1 MDKYLQILKKYWGYD
16 KFRSLQ
22 SEIIHSIGEG
32 NDTLG
37 LMPTGGGKSITFQVP
52 TMAMEGLCL
61 VITPLLA
68 LMKDQVDNLKKRKIK
83 AVAVYSG
90 MSKNEIV
97 TALENCIYGDY
108 KFLYIAPER
117 LASEVFLSR
126 LKLMNVCMI
135 AVDESH
141 CISQWGYD
149 FRPSYLQI
157 ADIRQYLPE
166 VPVLALTATA
176 TPEVVTDIQKQL
188 RFTKENVFRKSF
200 ERKNL
205 VYIVRNVEDKLAYL
219 LKILHTE
226 KGSGIV
232 YVRDRKK
239 TKEIAEFLNNNDI
252 VAEHFHAGLT
262 TETKDTRQNRWKNNE
277 TRIIVATN
285 AFGMGIDKPDVRV
298 VIHLDLP
305 DSLEAYFQE
314 AGRAGRDEKRAYAV
328 LLYNKSDST
337 KMKKRLSDSF
347 PKKEQVINAYD
358 KLGTY
363 FELAIGCGYENIYP
377 FNLNDF
383 CSKFK
388 LPILQTYNGLKIMEK
403 AGYIQLTDE
412 LDNPSRILFLTR
424 RESLYEIKLNNPELD
439 RLIQVLL
446 RSYTG
451 LFTEYAHINEDT
463 LAARLHS
470 SRQKVYEQLTALSH
484 IGIISYIPAKKTP
497 FIIYTRNRTEAKY
510 ISIPP
515 EAYDERKERYENKIT
530 EMLSYATEENVCRN
544 LSLLRYFGQ
553 KATTP
558 CEQCDVCMKNKEQK
572 IKQEEFETIK
582 QQIETILKHKPQ
594 SLIEIN
600 RQIKKTEQ
608 KIISVIRFLLDN
620 NFIEEKNDSKFY
632 LKA

>member
-1 MDKYLQILKKYWGYD
+1 MDKYLQILKEYWGYD
-16 KFRSLQ
+16 EFRSLQ

-90 MSKNEIV
+90 MSKQEIV

-117 LASEVFLSR
+117 LSSEAFLSR

-157 ADIRQYLPE
+157 ADIRQYLPG

-188 RFTKENVFRKSF
+188 QFTKENVFQKSF

-205 VYIVRNVEDKLAYL
+205 VYIVRNVEDKLTYL

-252 VAEHFHAGLT
+252 SAEHFHAGLT
-262 TETKDTRQNRWKNNE
+262 TETKDARQNRWKKNE

-347 PKKEQVINAYD
+347 PKKEQIIAAYD
-358 KLGTY
+358 KLGSY
-363 FELAIGCGYENIYP
+363 FELAVGNGYENVYP

-388 LPILQTYNGLKIMEK
+388 LPILPTYNGLKIMEK
-403 AGYIQLTDE
+403 AGYLQLTDE
-412 LDNPSRILFLTR
+412 LDNPSRVLFLTER
-424 RESLYEIKLNNPELD
+424 DSLYELKLNNPEAD
-439 RLIQVLL
+439 RLIQALL

-470 SRQKVYEQLTALSH
+470 TRQKVYEQLIALSQS
-484 IGIISYIPAKKTP
+484 GIISYIPTKKTP
-497 FIIYTRNRTEAKY
+497 FIIYTLNRTETKY
-510 ISIPP
+510 VSIPP
-515 EAYDERKERYENKIT
+515 TAYDDRKKRYEDKIDGI
-530 EMLSYATEENVCRN
+530 LLYATEENICRS

-558 CEQCDVCMKNKEQK
+558 CEQCDICMKKKEQR
-572 IKQEEFETIK
+572 IKQEEFDAIK
-582 QQIETILKHKPQ
+582 QQIEILLKQQPQ
-594 SLIEIN
+594 SLSELN
-600 RQIKKTEQ
+600 LAIKKPE
-608 KIISVIRFLLDN
+608 KKVIPVVRFLLEN
-620 NFIEEKNDSKFY
+620 NFIEEKKDSKLYF
-632 LKA
+632 KA